1 MTDMNK
7 INETEL
13 TNVAGGNGAPGQC
26 LHLAQPCV
34 QSGYLALRSQPCWDD
49 CNEIGQIYPGNRF
62 YVDLNQCASGSGYTY
77 YMANY
82 NGCCGWVNASYV
94 TLLD

>member
-7 INETEL
+7 INETNLED
-13 TNVAGGNGAPGQC
+13 VAGGNGAPGQC

-34 QSGYLALRSQPCWDD
+34 QSGYLALRTQPCYNDA
-49 CNEIGQIYPGNRF
+49 NEIAQIYPGNRF
-62 YVDLNQCASGSGYTY
+62 YVDLNQCSCGY

>member
-34 QSGYLALRSQPCWDD
+34 QSGYLALRSQPCWDHSRA
-49 CNEIGQIYPGNRF
+49 YRAVTWHF
-62 YVDLNQCASGSGYTY
+62 AASRAGMTATRSARSIPETDS
-77 YMANY
+77 M
-82 NGCCGWVNASYV
+82 
-94 TLLD
+94 